1 MLSRLITRLE
11 AALFGHRLPFLL
23 ALAGFTALM
32 GVLGAKLH
40 LEAGFEKQLPQGHE
54 YIKTFEQFRDKLF
67 GANRLTIAVHA
78 RQGDVWNAATLT
90 QVLKVTEA
98 VTYLPG
104 VDRTSV
110 TSLWTP
116 NVFFTEIT
124 EDGFRAEAVA
134 GGDIVPEKLSAD
146 VIGKMRQRTM
156 AGGHVGTLVARDQS
170 SALITAELADVDPR
184 TGKKLDYIQFNRLLE
199 EQIRRPFENDQ
210 VEIEIIGFAKQIGDI
225 ADRGADV
232 TRFFGI
238 AFLLTGLAVY
248 WYCRSV
254 RLTLLPLACS
264 LVSLVWQFGTLRLLG
279 YGLDPLAI
287 LVPFLVFAIGVSHG
301 IQQINFIVREVA
313 QGTDSAI
320 AARRSFTG
328 LLIPGSLALV
338 TALVSFVTLILI
350 PIPMIR
356 ELAITAAIGVGYKI
370 VTNLMML
377 PVAASYFRF
386 TPEFAQRALARRE
399 RHNGWLEAVAR
410 IAQPRNALIVT
421 IAGAVV
427 FCLAFWQSQGRHV
440 GSLQAGAPELRADSR
455 YNQDVAAIV
464 NRFDVGLDWL
474 TVVFEATPDRHGE
487 VCSRADEFLFIDD
500 FAWRM
505 GSVPGVVSTDSLAAQ
520 LKLYNAGMNEG
531 SPKMA
536 TVTRDPRGLGSQF
549 QGVNNRIAG
558 LSSSDCRVQGVN
570 LYLPDHRATTIQTVV
585 AAVKQFRESNRL
597 DGVAVRLASGN
608 AGVQAATNE
617 VLEASELPMMLYVYA
632 AILLLVFL
640 VYRDWR
646 AMVACCLPLTVAT
659 WIGYWFMKELEI
671 GLTVATLPV
680 MVLAVG
686 IGVDY
691 AFYIYNRLQVQLAN
705 GLAFTDALAVAL
717 KETGLATVFTAI
729 TLSVGVATWMFSS
742 LKFQADMGALLTFMF
757 LVNMVMAITL
767 LPAFAAVLET
777 FFPRRGA
784 VRMPE
789 ILKH

>member
-11 AALFGHRLPFLL
+11 AVLFGRRFAFLL
-23 ALAGFTALM
+23 ALAAFTAVM
-32 GVLGAKLH
+32 ATQGVQLR

-54 YIKTFEQFRDKLF
+54 YIRTFEQYRDQLF

-78 RQGDVWNAATLT
+78 REGDIWNPAALT
-90 QVLKVTEA
+90 QVLKATEA
-98 VTYLPG
+98 VAYLPG
-104 VDRTSV
+104 VSRTSV

-124 EDGFRAEAVA
+124 EDGFRAEPVA
-134 GGDIVPEKLSAD
+134 GGDIVPEKLSPE
-146 VIGKMRQRTM
+146 VIALMRQRTV
-156 AGGHVGTLVARDQS
+156 AGGHVGTLVARDQT
-170 SALITAELADVDPR
+170 SALITSELADVDAR
-184 TGKKLDYIQFNRLLE
+184 TGRKLDYVEFNRLLE
-199 EQIRRPFENDQ
+199 DRIRKPFENDK

-232 TRFFGI
+232 ALFFAI
-238 AFLLTGLAVY
+238 AFLLTAVAVY
-248 WYCRSV
+248 WYCRSI
-254 RLTLLPLACS
+254 RLTVLPLACS

-279 YGLDPLAI
+279 FGLDPLAI

-301 IQQINFIVREVA
+301 IQQINFILREVA
-313 QGTDSAI
+313 NGTDSRI
-320 AARRSFTG
+320 AARHSFTG
-328 LLIPGSLALV
+328 LLIPGSLALL
-338 TALVSFVTLILI
+338 TALVSFVTLTLI

-386 TPEFAQRALARRE
+386 TPEFAQRALAHRE
-399 RHNGWLEAVAR
+399 RRSMWLGAIAR
-410 IAQPRNALIVT
+410 IAQPRNALAVT
-421 IAGAVV
+421 LVGAAIFACAV
-427 FCLAFWQSQGRHV
+427 WQSQGRQV

-455 YNQDVAAIV
+455 YNRDVAAIV
-464 NRFDVGLDWL
+464 DRFDVGLDWL
-474 TVVFEATPDRHGE
+474 TVVFEATPARKGE
-487 VCSRADEFLFIDD
+487 VCARADEFLFIDD

-505 GSVPGVVSTDSLAAQ
+505 AGVAGVASTDSLAGQ
-520 LKLYNAGMNEG
+520 LKLYNAGLNEG

-536 TVTRDPRGLGSQF
+536 TITRDPRGLGSEF

-558 LSSSDCRVQGVN
+558 LSSIDCRVQGVN
-570 LYLPDHRATTIQTVV
+570 LYLPDHRASTIGNVV
-585 AAVKQFRESNRL
+585 NAVKQFRDSNQL
-597 DGVAVRLASGN
+597 DGVAVKLASGN

-617 VLEASELPMMLYVYA
+617 VLESSELPMMLYVYA
-632 AILLLVFL
+632 AILVLVFL

-646 AMVACCLPLTVAT
+646 AMIACCLPLTVAT
-659 WIGYWFMKELEI
+659 WIGYWFMKKLEI

-705 GLAFTDALAVAL
+705 GLEFTRALELAL

-729 TLSVGVATWMFSS
+729 TLSIGVATWTFST

-757 LVNMVMAITL
+757 LVNMLMAITL
-767 LPAFAAVLET
+767 LPAFAAVLEAC
-777 FFPRRGA
+777 FPRRGP
-784 VRMPE
+784 VRMPD
-789 ILKH
+789 ILRH

>member
-67 GANRLTIAVHA
+67 GANRLTIAVPA
-78 RQGDVWNAATLT
+78 RKGDVWNAATLT

-146 VIGKMRQRTM
+146 VIDKMRQRTM

-254 RLTLLPLACS
+254 RLTLLPLGCS

-328 LLIPGSLALV
+328 LLIPGSLALI

-386 TPEFAQRALARRE
+386 TPEFTKRALARRE
-399 RHNGWLEAVAR
+399 RHSGWLGAVAR

-427 FCLAFWQSQGRHV
+427 FGLAFWQSQGRHV

-455 YNQDVAAIV
+455 YNLDVAAIV

-487 VCSRADEFLFIDD
+487 VCSRADEFLFVDD

-570 LYLPDHRATTIQTVV
+570 LYLPDHRATTIKTVV
-585 AAVKQFRESNRL
+585 AAVRQFRESNRL
-597 DGVAVRLASGN
+597 DGVKVRLASGN

-632 AILLLVFL
+632 AILVLVFL

-705 GLAFTDALAVAL
+705 GLAFTDARAVAL

-767 LPAFAAVLET
+767 LPAFAAVLEK